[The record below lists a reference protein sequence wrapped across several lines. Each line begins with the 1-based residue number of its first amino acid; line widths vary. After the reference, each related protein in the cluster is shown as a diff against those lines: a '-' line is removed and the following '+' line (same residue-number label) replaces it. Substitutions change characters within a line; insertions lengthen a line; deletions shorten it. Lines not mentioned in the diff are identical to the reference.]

1 MKLTANKKV
10 VNSDYE
16 LAPNDEIRI
25 RPLMEEINNQNIEFK
40 YLITMNY
47 PFRVTDYTRV
57 IEDSKHLRHVIR
69 SNFGYGTKL
78 FITNEKHTC
87 SRNIINELDD
97 SIIDG
102 QSYIDN
108 YKRFTGRT
116 ISRYGSIHRH
126 ILVDTFGT
134 SIREIDAALRK
145 YCRRDYHFTHDGSG
159 CDIRRVYNQ
168 ENLISYMTKDIDR
181 PNLPNLNIEQD
192 KVIDSVNSDIGKN
205 HYSVSGLH
213 ARESINQL
221 KKTFE
226 NLYKSDGTR

>member
-1 MKLTANKKV
+1 MKLRANNKV
-10 VNSDYE
+10 VDSDYE
-16 LAPNDEIRI
+16 PSIQDEIRI
-25 RPLMEEINNQNIEFK
+25 RPLMKEIVNQDIEFK

-47 PFRVTDYTRV
+47 PYRVTDYTRV
-57 IEDSKHLRHVIR
+57 IKDSKHLRHVIR
-69 SNFGYGTKL
+69 SNIDYGTKF

-97 SIIDG
+97 SIIDD
-102 QSYIDN
+102 QKYIDN
-108 YKRFTGRT
+108 FKRFTGET

-126 ILVDTFGT
+126 ICIDCRPTT
-134 SIREIDAALRK
+134 IHHIDALLRR
-145 YCRRDYHFTHDGSG
+145 YCSRDYHFTHNGSG

-168 ENLISYMTKDIDR
+168 EKLMSYMTKDIDR
-181 PNLPNLNIEQD
+181 PNLPNLNIERD

-226 NLYKSDGTR
+226 NLYKSDGKR

>member
-1 MKLTANKKV
+1 MKLTANNKV
-10 VNSDYE
+10 VNSDYQ

-25 RPLMEEINNQNIEFK
+25 RTLMEEINNQNIEFK

-47 PFRVTDYTRV
+47 PYRTTDYTKV
-57 IEDSKHLRHVIR
+57 MKDSVHLRHVIR
-69 SNFGYGTKL
+69 RNFGWGTKL

-108 YKRFTGRT
+108 YKRFTGKT

-145 YCRRDYHFTHDGSG
+145 YCRHDYHFTHDGSG

-205 HYSVSGLH
+205 HYSVSGLD
-213 ARESINQL
+213 AREYL
-221 KKTFE
+221 E

>member
-1 MKLTANKKV
+1 MKLTGKNKV
-10 VNSDYE
+10 VDSDYE
-16 LAPNDEIRI
+16 LSIQDEIRI

-47 PFRVTDYTRV
+47 PYRTTDYTKV
-57 IEDSKHLRHVIR
+57 MKDSVHLRHVIR
-69 SNFGYGTKL
+69 RNFGWGTKL

-108 YKRFTGRT
+108 YKRFTGKT

-126 ILVDTFGT
+126 ICIDTFGT

-145 YCRRDYHFTHDGSG
+145 YCRHDYHFTHDGSG

-181 PNLPNLNIEQD
+181 PNLPNLNIERD

-205 HYSVSGLH
+205 HYSVSGLD
-213 ARESINQL
+213 AREYL
-221 KKTFE
+221 E

>member
-1 MKLTANKKV
+1 MKLTGNNKV
-10 VNSDYE
+10 VDSDYE
-16 LAPNDEIRI
+16 LSIQDEIRI

-69 SNFGYGTKL
+69 SNFGYGSKL

-205 HYSVSGLH
+205 HYSVSGLD
-213 ARESINQL
+213 AREYL
-221 KKTFE
+221 E

>member
-1 MKLTANKKV
+1 MKLIANNKV

-47 PFRVTDYTRV
+47 PYRTTDYTKV
-57 IEDSKHLRHVIR
+57 MKDSVHLRHVIR
-69 SNFGYGTKL
+69 RNFGWGTKL

-181 PNLPNLNIEQD
+181 PNLPNLNIERD

-205 HYSVSGLH
+205 HYSVSGLD
-213 ARESINQL
+213 AREYL
-221 KKTFE
+221 E

>member
-1 MKLTANKKV
+1 MKLLANNKV

-47 PFRVTDYTRV
+47 PYRTTDYTKV
-57 IEDSKHLRHVIR
+57 MKDSVHLSHVIR
-69 SNFGYGTKL
+69 RNFGWGTKL

-108 YKRFTGRT
+108 YKRFTGKT

-145 YCRRDYHFTHDGSG
+145 YCRHDYHFTHDGSG
-159 CDIRRVYNQ
+159 VDIRKVYNQ

-181 PNLPNLNIEQD
+181 PNLPNLNIERD

-205 HYSVSGLH
+205 HYSVNGLD
-213 ARESINQL
+213 ASKSVNQL

-226 NLYKSDGTR
+226 NLYKSDGKR

>member
-1 MKLTANKKV
+1 MKLTGKNKV
-10 VNSDYE
+10 VDSDYE
-16 LAPNDEIRI
+16 LSIQDEIRI
-25 RPLMEEINNQNIEFK
+25 RPLMKEIVNKDIEFK

-47 PFRVTDYTRV
+47 PYRVTDYTKV
-57 IEDSKHLRHVIR
+57 MKDSVHLRHVLR
-69 SNFGYGTKL
+69 RNFGWGTKL

-108 YKRFTGRT
+108 YKRFTGKT

-145 YCRRDYHFTHDGSG
+145 YCSHDYHFTHDGSG

-181 PNLPNLNIEQD
+181 RNLPNLNIERD

-213 ARESINQL
+213 ARENINQL

-226 NLYKSDGTR
+226 NLYKSDGKR

>member
-1 MKLTANKKV
+1 MKLTGNNKV
-10 VNSDYE
+10 VDSDYE
-16 LAPNDEIRI
+16 LSIQDEIRI

-47 PFRVTDYTRV
+47 PYRVTDYTMV
-57 IEDSKHLRHVIR
+57 IRDSKHLRHVIR
-69 SNFGYGTKL
+69 SNIDYGTKF

-97 SIIDG
+97 SIIDD
-102 QSYIDN
+102 QKYIDS
-108 YKRFTGRT
+108 YKRFLGET

-145 YCRRDYHFTHDGSG
+145 YCRHDYHFTHDGSG

-205 HYSVSGLH
+205 HYSVSGLD
-213 ARESINQL
+213 AREYLES
-221 KKTFE
+221 
-226 NLYKSDGTR
+226 LYKSDGTR

>member
-1 MKLTANKKV
+1 MKLTANNKV
-10 VNSDYE
+10 VNSEYE

-47 PFRVTDYTRV
+47 PYRTTDYTKV
-57 IEDSKHLRHVIR
+57 MKDSVHLRHVIR
-69 SNFGYGTKL
+69 RNFGWGTKL

-108 YKRFTGRT
+108 YKRFTGKT

-145 YCRRDYHFTHDGSG
+145 YCRHDYHFTHDGSG
-159 CDIRRVYNQ
+159 VDIRKVYNQ

-181 PNLPNLNIEQD
+181 PNLPNLNIERD

-213 ARESINQL
+213 AREYL
-221 KKTFE
+221 E

>member
-1 MKLTANKKV
+1 MK
-10 VNSDYE
+10 
-16 LAPNDEIRI
+16 
-25 RPLMEEINNQNIEFK
+25 
-40 YLITMNY
+40 
-47 PFRVTDYTRV
+47 
-57 IEDSKHLRHVIR
+57 DSVHLRHVLR
-69 SNFGYGTKL
+69 RNFGWGTKL
-78 FITNEKHTC
+78 FVTNEKHTC

-108 YKRFTGRT
+108 YKRFTGNT
-116 ISRYGSIHRH
+116 MSRYGSIHRH

-181 PNLPNLNIEQD
+181 PNLPNLNIERD

-213 ARESINQL
+213 ARENINQI

-226 NLYKSDGTR
+226 NLYKSDGKR

>member
-1 MKLTANKKV
+1 MKLIANNKV
-10 VNSDYE
+10 VDSDYE

-25 RPLMEEINNQNIEFK
+25 RPLMEDINNQNIEFK

-47 PFRVTDYTRV
+47 PYRTTDYTKV
-57 IEDSKHLRHVIR
+57 MKDSVHLRHVIR
-69 SNFGYGTKL
+69 RNFGWGTKL

-97 SIIDG
+97 SIIDN
-102 QSYIDN
+102 QKYIDN
-108 YKRFTGRT
+108 FNRFTGKT

-168 ENLISYMTKDIDR
+168 EKLMSYMTKDIDR
-181 PNLPNLNIEQD
+181 PNLPNLNIERD

-205 HYSVSGLH
+205 HYSVSGLD
-213 ARESINQL
+213 ACESVNQL

-226 NLYKSDGTR
+226 KLYKSDGTR

>member
-10 VNSDYE
+10 VNSEYE

-47 PFRVTDYTRV
+47 PYRTTDYTKV
-57 IEDSKHLRHVIR
+57 MKDSVHLRHVLR
-69 SNFGYGTKL
+69 RNFGWGTKL

-97 SIIDG
+97 SIIDD
-102 QSYIDN
+102 QKYIDN
-108 YKRFTGRT
+108 FKRFTGET

-126 ILVDTFGT
+126 ILVDCRATT
-134 SIREIDAALRK
+134 IHHIDAALRL
-145 YCRRDYHFTHDGSG
+145 YCSRDYHFTHDGSG

-181 PNLPNLNIEQD
+181 RNLPNLNIERD

-213 ARESINQL
+213 ARENINQL

-226 NLYKSDGTR
+226 NLYKSDGKR

>member
-1 MKLTANKKV
+1 MKLTANNKV
-10 VNSDYE
+10 VNSDYQ

-47 PFRVTDYTRV
+47 PYRTTDYTKV
-57 IEDSKHLRHVIR
+57 MKDSVHLRHVIR
-69 SNFGYGTKL
+69 RNFGWGTKL

-108 YKRFTGRT
+108 YKRFTGKT

-181 PNLPNLNIEQD
+181 PNLPNLNIERD

-205 HYSVSGLH
+205 HYSVSGLD
-213 ARESINQL
+213 AREYL
-221 KKTFE
+221 E

>member
-10 VNSDYE
+10 VNSEYE

-47 PFRVTDYTRV
+47 PYRVTDYTRV
-57 IEDSKHLRHVIR
+57 LRDSKHLKHVIR
-69 SNFGYGTKL
+69 SNIDCGTKF

-108 YKRFTGRT
+108 YKRFTGKT

-145 YCRRDYHFTHDGSG
+145 YCRHDYHFTHDGSG

-168 ENLISYMTKDIDR
+168 EKLMSYMTKDIDR
-181 PNLPNLNIEQD
+181 RNLPNLNIERD

-205 HYSVSGLH
+205 HYSVSGLD
-213 ARESINQL
+213 AREYL
-221 KKTFE
+221 E

>member
-1 MKLTANKKV
+1 MKLTANNKV

-47 PFRVTDYTRV
+47 PYRTTDYTKV
-57 IEDSKHLRHVIR
+57 MKDSVHLRHVIR
-69 SNFGYGTKL
+69 RNFGWGTKL

-87 SRNIINELDD
+87 SRNLINELDD
-97 SIIDG
+97 SIIDN
-102 QSYIDN
+102 QKYIDN
-108 YKRFTGRT
+108 FNRFTGTT

-134 SIREIDAALRK
+134 SMREIDVALRK

-205 HYSVSGLH
+205 HYSVSGLD
-213 ARESINQL
+213 AREYL
-221 KKTFE
+221 E

>member
-1 MKLTANKKV
+1 MKLTANNKV
-10 VNSDYE
+10 VNSDYQ

-25 RPLMEEINNQNIEFK
+25 RTLMEEINNQNIEFK

-47 PFRVTDYTRV
+47 PYRTTDYTKV
-57 IEDSKHLRHVIR
+57 MKDSVHLRHVIR
-69 SNFGYGTKL
+69 RNFGWGTKL

-108 YKRFTGRT
+108 YKRFTGKT

-181 PNLPNLNIEQD
+181 PNLPNLNIERD

-205 HYSVSGLH
+205 HYSVSGLD
-213 ARESINQL
+213 AREYL
-221 KKTFE
+221 E

>member
-1 MKLTANKKV
+1 MKLIANNKV
-10 VNSDYE
+10 VNSDYQ

-47 PFRVTDYTRV
+47 PYRTTDYTKV
-57 IEDSKHLRHVIR
+57 MKDSVHLRHVIR
-69 SNFGYGTKL
+69 RNFGWGTKL

-108 YKRFTGRT
+108 YKRFTGKT

-168 ENLISYMTKDIDR
+168 EKLMSYMTKDIDR
-181 PNLPNLNIEQD
+181 PNLPNLNIERD

-205 HYSVSGLH
+205 HYSVSGLD
-213 ARESINQL
+213 AREYL
-221 KKTFE
+221 E

>member
-47 PFRVTDYTRV
+47 PYRATDYTKV
-57 IEDSKHLRHVIR
+57 MKDSVHLRHVIR
-69 SNFGYGTKL
+69 RNFGWGTKL

-108 YKRFTGRT
+108 YKRFTGKT

-205 HYSVSGLH
+205 HYSVSGLD
-213 ARESINQL
+213 ARESVNQL
-221 KKTFE
+221 KKSFE
-226 NLYKSDGTR
+226 KLYKSDGTR

>member
-1 MKLTANKKV
+1 MKLLANNKV

-16 LAPNDEIRI
+16 LATNDEIRI

-47 PFRVTDYTRV
+47 PYRTTDYTRV

-108 YKRFTGRT
+108 YKRFTGKT

-159 CDIRRVYNQ
+159 CDIRIVYNQ
-168 ENLISYMTKDIDR
+168 EKLMSYMTKDIDR
-181 PNLPNLNIEQD
+181 PNLPNLNIERD

-205 HYSVSGLH
+205 HYSVSGLD
-213 ARESINQL
+213 ACESVNQL

-226 NLYKSDGTR
+226 KLYKSDGTR

>member
-1 MKLTANKKV
+1 MKLTANNKV
-10 VNSDYE
+10 VNSDYQ

-47 PFRVTDYTRV
+47 PYRTTDYTKV
-57 IEDSKHLRHVIR
+57 MKDSVHLRHVIR
-69 SNFGYGTKL
+69 RNFGWGTKL

-108 YKRFTGRT
+108 YRRFTGKT

-134 SIREIDAALRK
+134 SIREIDVALRK

-205 HYSVSGLH
+205 HYSVSGLD
-213 ARESINQL
+213 AREYL
-221 KKTFE
+221 E

>member
-1 MKLTANKKV
+1 MKLTGNNKV
-10 VNSDYE
+10 VDSDYE
-16 LAPNDEIRI
+16 LSIQDEIRI

-47 PFRVTDYTRV
+47 PYRTTDYTKV
-57 IEDSKHLRHVIR
+57 MKDSVHLRHVIR
-69 SNFGYGTKL
+69 RNFGWGTKL

-205 HYSVSGLH
+205 HYSVSGLD
-213 ARESINQL
+213 ARESVNQL
-221 KKTFE
+221 KKSFE
-226 NLYKSDGTR
+226 KLYKSDGTR

>member
-1 MKLTANKKV
+1 MKLIANNKV

-69 SNFGYGTKL
+69 SNFGYGSKL

-87 SRNIINELDD
+87 SRNLINELDD
-97 SIIDG
+97 SIIDN
-102 QSYIDN
+102 QKYIDN
-108 YKRFTGRT
+108 FNRFTGTT

-205 HYSVSGLH
+205 HYSVSGLD
-213 ARESINQL
+213 ARESVNQL
-221 KKTFE
+221 KKSFE
-226 NLYKSDGTR
+226 KLYKSDGTR

>member
-1 MKLTANKKV
+1 MKLTGNNKV
-10 VNSDYE
+10 VDSDYE
-16 LAPNDEIRI
+16 LSVQEEIRI
-25 RPLMEEINNQNIEFK
+25 RPLMKEIVDKDIEFK

-47 PFRVTDYTRV
+47 PYRTTDYTKV
-57 IEDSKHLRHVIR
+57 MKDSVHLRHVIR
-69 SNFGYGTKL
+69 RNFGWGTKL

-97 SIIDG
+97 SIIDD
-102 QSYIDN
+102 QKYIDS
-108 YKRFTGRT
+108 YKRFLGET

-145 YCRRDYHFTHDGSG
+145 YCRHDYHFTHDGSG
-159 CDIRRVYNQ
+159 VDIRKVYNQ
-168 ENLISYMTKDIDR
+168 ENLISYMTKDIDK
-181 PNLPNLNIEQD
+181 PNLPNLNIERD

-213 ARESINQL
+213 ACENINQL
-221 KKTFE
+221 RKTFE
-226 NLYKSDGTR
+226 NLYKSDGKR

>member
-10 VNSDYE
+10 VNSEYE

-47 PFRVTDYTRV
+47 PYRVTDYTRV
-57 IEDSKHLRHVIR
+57 LRDSKHLKHVIR
-69 SNFGYGTKL
+69 SNIDCGTKF

-97 SIIDG
+97 SIIDD
-102 QSYIDN
+102 QKYIDS
-108 YKRFTGRT
+108 YKRFLGET

-145 YCRRDYHFTHDGSG
+145 YCRHDYHFTHDGSG

-168 ENLISYMTKDIDR
+168 EKLMSYMTKDIDR
-181 PNLPNLNIEQD
+181 PNLPNLNIERD

-205 HYSVSGLH
+205 HYSVSGLD
-213 ARESINQL
+213 ASESVNQL

-226 NLYKSDGTR
+226 KLYKSDGTR

>member
-1 MKLTANKKV
+1 MKLTGKNKV
-10 VNSDYE
+10 VDSDYE
-16 LAPNDEIRI
+16 LSIQDEIRI
-25 RPLMEEINNQNIEFK
+25 RPLMKEIVNQDIEFK
-40 YLITMNY
+40 YLITLNY
-47 PFRVTDYTRV
+47 PYRMTDYTRV
-57 IEDSKHLRHVIR
+57 MKDSTHLKHVIR
-69 SNFGYGTKL
+69 RNFGWGTKF

-87 SRNIINELDD
+87 SRNLINELDN

-181 PNLPNLNIEQD
+181 PNLPNLNIERD
-192 KVIDSVNSDIGKN
+192 KVIDSVNSDIGKT
-205 HYSVSGLH
+205 HYSVMGLH
-213 ARESINQL
+213 ARENINQL

>member
-1 MKLTANKKV
+1 MKLTGKNKV
-10 VNSDYE
+10 VDSDYE
-16 LAPNDEIRI
+16 LSIQDEIRI
-25 RPLMEEINNQNIEFK
+25 RPLMKEIVNQDIEFK

-47 PFRVTDYTRV
+47 PYRVTDYTRV
-57 IEDSKHLRHVIR
+57 LRDSKHLKHVIR
-69 SNFGYGTKL
+69 SNIDCGTKF

-108 YKRFTGRT
+108 YKRFTGKT

-145 YCRRDYHFTHDGSG
+145 YCRHDYHFTHDGSG
-159 CDIRRVYNQ
+159 VDIRKVYNQ

-181 PNLPNLNIEQD
+181 PNLPNLNIERD
-192 KVIDSVNSDIGKN
+192 KVIDSVNSDIGKT

-213 ARESINQL
+213 ARENINQL

-226 NLYKSDGTR
+226 NLYKSDGKR

>member
-1 MKLTANKKV
+1 MKLIANNKV
-10 VNSDYE
+10 VDSDYE

-47 PFRVTDYTRV
+47 PYRTTDYTKV
-57 IEDSKHLRHVIR
+57 MKDSVHLRHVIR
-69 SNFGYGTKL
+69 RNFGWGTKL

-108 YKRFTGRT
+108 YKRFTGKT

-134 SIREIDAALRK
+134 SIREIDTALRK
-145 YCRRDYHFTHDGSG
+145 FCRRDYHFTHDGSG

-168 ENLISYMTKDIDR
+168 EKLMSYMTKDIDR
-181 PNLPNLNIEQD
+181 PNLPNLNIERD

-205 HYSVSGLH
+205 HYSVSGLD
-213 ARESINQL
+213 ACESVNQL

-226 NLYKSDGTR
+226 KLYKSDGTR

>member
-1 MKLTANKKV
+1 MKQIANNKV
-10 VNSDYE
+10 VESDYE
-16 LAPNDEIRI
+16 LSIQDEIRI

-97 SIIDG
+97 SIIDD
-102 QSYIDN
+102 QKYIDN
-108 YKRFTGRT
+108 FNRFTGTT

-205 HYSVSGLH
+205 HYSVSGLD
-213 ARESINQL
+213 ARESVNQL
-221 KKTFE
+221 NKSFE
-226 NLYKSDGTR
+226 KLYKSDGTR